1 MSGKSGTLSFC
12 RRAWHPHGMAAN
24 PVALTGVRPL
34 AESFDGFIV
43 DVWGVLHDGLR
54 LYPGVTDALDRLAE
68 RGKEV
73 VFLTNAPRRS
83 RDVARMLARLGLP
96 ERHRRN
102 IVASGES
109 VHAALAD
116 RTDPFH
122 AALGR
127 RCIVLGET
135 MQNDILT
142 GLDLDRVDAFEDA
155 EFIVNIGPW
164 RKDAALADYE
174 DDLARAAGLDLPMIC
189 ANPDL
194 SVMQGGSEM
203 LCAGAL
209 AVRYEALGRQRC
221 LARQAAP
228 GDLRS
233 VPCPTRRTAAGSR
246 GGDRR
251 LHGNRHRGRGG
262 GGLRF
267 RAGPRRAACGRD
279 RPRRVALGASGR
291 ASGRA
296 DLSSLP
302 GFAW

>member
-68 RGKEV
+68 RGKDV

-109 VHAALAD
+109 VHTALAD
-116 RTDPFH
+116 RTDRFH

-164 RKDAALADYE
+164 RKGAALADYE

-209 AVRYEALGRQRC
+209 AVRYEALGGSVAWHGKPRPAIYDLC
-221 LARQAAP
+221 LARLGGPPRDRVVAIGDSMATDIEGAA
-228 GDLRS
+228 
-233 VPCPTRRTAAGSR
+233 AAGCDSA
-246 GGDRR
+246 
-251 LHGNRHRGRGG
+251 LVL
-262 GGLRF
+262 GGLH
-267 RAGPRRAACGRD
+267 AGEIGRD
-279 RPRRVALGASGR
+279 GSLSALLDAHRVAPTFT
-291 ASGRA
+291 
-296 DLSSLP
+296 LP

>member
-1 MSGKSGTLSFC
+1 
-12 RRAWHPHGMAAN
+12 MARN
-24 PVALTGVRPL
+24 PVALTGVQPL
-34 AESFDGFIV
+34 AEAFDGFIV

-68 RGKEV
+68 LGKDV

-83 RDVARMLARLGLP
+83 RDVARMLERLGLP

-109 VHAALAD
+109 VHAALSE

-135 MQNDILT
+135 MENDILT
-142 GLDLDRVDAFEDA
+142 GLDLERVDAFEDA
-155 EFIVNIGPW
+155 DFIVNIGPW
-164 RKDAALADYE
+164 RKGAALADYE
-174 DDLARAAGLDLPMIC
+174 EELARAAALGLPMIC

-209 AVRYEALGRQRC
+209 AVRYEGLGGGVAWHGKPHPAIYDLC
-221 LARQAAP
+221 LARIGEPPRNRVVAI
-228 GDLRS
+228 GDSLGTDIKGATEAGLRS
-233 VPCPTRRTAAGSR
+233 TLV
-246 GGDRR
+246 
-251 LHGNRHRGRGG
+251 L
-262 GGLRF
+262 GGLHT
-267 RAGPRRAACGRD
+267 GEIGRD
-279 RPRRVALGASGR
+279 GS
-291 ASGRA
+291 
-296 DLSSLP
+296 LSTLLDAHGVVPTFTLP